1 MRIICFLLFIIN
13 GIAAVAGSGIEYA
26 VMLIPEALRKNANVV
41 KRMEEERFSLKNPG
55 EAIYYRKYAITI
67 LNENGEKHAAFNQYY
82 DRFME
87 IKNIE
92 GTLYDAMGIKI
103 KELKNKDIQDLSG
116 VSDISLMDDNRV
128 KVHNFYY
135 KVFPYTVEYV
145 LELKYN
151 GTMFYPSWMP
161 MEDELFAVQQSKFIF
176 ECPLNYEFR
185 QKTFRYTGQPQ
196 TEQTAERKKMTW
208 EVKDLPAISRE
219 PYSPSLRQLTT
230 YVMLGPTEFEMQNYK
245 GNMKSWQDLGK
256 FIYTLKQGRDEL
268 PDHIKQ
274 KVHEL
279 TDKIADPKEKI
290 KALYEFM
297 QKNTRYVS
305 IQLGIGGWQ
314 PFDAKYV
321 ASKGYGDCKAL
332 SNYMYSI
339 LKEAG
344 IKSYYT
350 VIGAGNPKPGFESEF
365 PSSQFN
371 HVILCAVPA
380 TADTVWLECTSQTMP
395 SGYLG
400 DFTNDRYALLID
412 ENGGNLIRTPHYGL
426 KDNLQQRAI
435 TAKLDTEGLLTA
447 EIKTNYTG
455 MQQDNLHMLINNLSK
470 DRVKEYLDEQLEFA
484 TYAVNSFEYKET
496 KSSLPS
502 IEESLKVTVDH
513 YATISGKRLFIVP
526 NVMTRSHRKLRTDDE
541 RKYDIEAG
549 MEYTDT
555 DKIEIEIPAGYKPES
570 LPQDA
575 VIESKFGKY
584 RSSVK
589 LENNK
594 ILYSRTMEQ
603 YGGRFPK
610 TDYSEMVKFYEA
622 IYKADRSK
630 MVFVKTAEEE
640 KRPF

>member
-1 MRIICFLLFIIN
+1 
-13 GIAAVAGSGIEYA
+13 
-26 VMLIPEALRKNANVV
+26 
-41 KRMEEERFSLKNPG
+41 
-55 EAIYYRKYAITI
+55 
-67 LNENGEKHAAFNQYY
+67 
-82 DRFME
+82 
-87 IKNIE
+87 
-92 GTLYDAMGIKI
+92 
-103 KELKNKDIQDLSG
+103 
-116 VSDISLMDDNRV
+116 
-128 KVHNFYY
+128 
-135 KVFPYTVEYV
+135 
-145 LELKYN
+145 
-151 GTMFYPSWMP
+151 
-161 MEDELFAVQQSKFIF
+161 
-176 ECPLNYEFR
+176 
-185 QKTFRYTGQPQ
+185 
-196 TEQTAERKKMTW
+196 
-208 EVKDLPAISRE
+208 
-219 PYSPSLRQLTT
+219 
-230 YVMLGPTEFEMQNYK
+230 
-245 GNMKSWQDLGK
+245 
-256 FIYTLKQGRDEL
+256 
-268 PDHIKQ
+268 
-274 KVHEL
+274 
-279 TDKIADPKEKI
+279 
-290 KALYEFM
+290 
-297 QKNTRYVS
+297 
-305 IQLGIGGWQ
+305 
-314 PFDAKYV
+314 
-321 ASKGYGDCKAL
+321 
-332 SNYMYSI
+332 MYSI